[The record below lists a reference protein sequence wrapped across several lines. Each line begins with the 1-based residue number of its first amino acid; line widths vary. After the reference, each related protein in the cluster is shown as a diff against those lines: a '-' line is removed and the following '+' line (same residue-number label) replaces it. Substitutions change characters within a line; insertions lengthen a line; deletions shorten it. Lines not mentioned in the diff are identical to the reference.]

1 MGATRKSD
9 YTDSATIEK
18 WVRLHEQ
25 HGLDYATISRRF
37 GVGKNV
43 VSRRIRAALA
53 ERAAAK

>member
-25 HGLDYATISRRF
+25 QGLNFATISQRF

-43 VSRRIRAALA
+43 VSKRIRAALA
-53 ERAAAK
+53 DRTAVK